1 MIGSNIMSP
10 DNSPAPPDAVTTP
23 IAGRDYSG
31 RHELAGEI
39 HARPYMRLELPLKV
53 SHIATLSGEGTAEE
67 ERRHIEHLCAALDA
81 PLPETHATHH
91 WCETETIQF
100 RWERHTEF
108 STYTFVVPGDRGL
121 PFSDPAIARV
131 PDDWRAKL
139 PGELLVAVH
148 LEVEARDQPEQDIWT
163 IAEFFGGNTITG
175 STLANGRV
183 KAWTDHKIHDDGYQ
197 RILIRETDLDPRRAG
212 RLIQRLLEMET
223 YRLMAML
230 AFPVAKSSLTRIS
243 RVEDALNKLVSE
255 LSETPAPVGERE
267 LLVQLTELAI
277 ETENIV
283 AETTYRFG
291 AARAYHKIVERR
303 LADVREDRLDELQM
317 MGSFM
322 TRRLAPAM
330 ETCETVAARLESLSR
345 RIARAG
351 DLLRTRVDITLEE
364 QNHDLLISMDRR
376 AHLQIRLQQTVE
388 GLSVVA
394 ISYYLVGLVS
404 YLAKGASKLGMP
416 WSPDII
422 TLVTLPIILVGV
434 WIGVKRIR
442 RAITGKTAE

>member
-1 MIGSNIMSP
+1 MTPNDPLMSTETVP
-10 DNSPAPPDAVTTP
+10 DPATS
-23 IAGRDYSG
+23 RDYPG

-39 HARPYMRLELPLKV
+39 HARPYMRLELPVKV
-53 SHIATLSGEGTAEE
+53 SHIATLSGEGSAEE
-67 ERRHIEHLCAALDA
+67 ERNHIDRLCKILDA
-81 PLPETHATHH
+81 PPPEADATHH
-91 WCETETIQF
+91 WCETETVRF
-100 RWERHTEF
+100 RWECHTEF
-108 STYTFVVPGDRGL
+108 STYTFIVPGDRGE
-121 PFSDPAIARV
+121 PFSAPAIAQV
-131 PDDWRAKL
+131 PADWQTDL

-148 LEVEARDQPEQDIWT
+148 MEVEARDQPDQDVWA

-175 STLANGRV
+175 STLANGRAR
-183 KAWTDHKIHDDGYQ
+183 AWTDHKIHPDGFQ
-197 RILIRETDLDPRRAG
+197 RVLIREIDLDPRRAG
-212 RLIQRLLEMET
+212 RLTQRLLEMET

-230 AFPVAKSSLTRIS
+230 AFPIAKSALTRIS
-243 RVEDALNKLVSE
+243 RVEVDLNKLVSE
-255 LSETPAPVGERE
+255 LSQTPAPVGERK

-303 LADVREDRLDELQM
+303 LADIREDRLDELQM

-330 ETCETVAARLESLSR
+330 ETCETVAARLENLSR
-345 RIARAG
+345 RISRAG

-376 AHLQIRLQQTVE
+376 AHLQVRLQQTVE

-394 ISYYLVGLVS
+394 ISYYLVGLVA

-416 WSPDII
+416 WPPDVV
-422 TLVTLPIILVGV
+422 TLVSLPVVLVGV

-442 RAITGKTAE
+442 RAITDKATD